1 MYIAYYKCIFKILQ
15 NINSLVLYRTN
26 CTISLLFRVDY
37 TPIVDL
43 AFLLG
48 TSPGPLSN
56 EQFTAQKSLVKGIL
70 KKYDVSKK
78 KALISLILKDTQP
91 VIALKLGD
99 TTNKKDAE
107 LLINSLRNR
116 KRKIPIANALAFI
129 NNTVF
134 TVRNGARPGVPKS
147 ILYFVDDIETGNR
160 NNANEMAAKLRE
172 SKVKLVIVNQGDPVE
187 TDKLKL
193 LAPGNESVFSVPDLK
208 NIDRFIVPV
217 SDALKPG
224 RFPCSIYHHGHI
236 LHFFFV
242 RLFSINLSVT
252 VK

>member
-1 MYIAYYKCIFKILQ
+1 M
-15 NINSLVLYRTN
+15 
-26 CTISLLFRVDY
+26 
-37 TPIVDL
+37 
-43 AFLLG
+43 
-48 TSPGPLSN
+48 
-56 EQFTAQKSLVKGIL
+56 
-70 KKYDVSKK
+70 
-78 KALISLILKDTQP
+78 ILKDTQP
-91 VIALKLGD
+91 VIALNLGD

-107 LLINSLRNR
+107 LLIDSLRNR
-116 KRKIPIANALAFI
+116 KRTIPMANALAFI

-147 ILYFVDDIETGNR
+147 ILYFVDDMETGNR
-160 NNANEMAAKLRE
+160 NNANEIAAKLRE

-224 RFPCSIYHHGHI
+224 KFPCCIFCYYRIDFVFIYT
-236 LHFFFV
+236 LKTEPQ
-242 RLFSINLSVT
+242 S
-252 VK
+252 

>member
-1 MYIAYYKCIFKILQ
+1 MSLFLNVDTGILKTIYSNEDILLCIFLC
-15 NINSLVLYRTN
+15 LYRTN
-26 CTISLLFRVDY
+26 CGISLIFPVGY

-48 TSPGPLSN
+48 TSPGPLAN
-56 EQFTAQKSLVKGIL
+56 ERFAAQKNLVKGIL

-91 VIALKLGD
+91 FIALNLGD

-107 LLINSLRNR
+107 LLIDSLRNR
-116 KRKIPIANALAFI
+116 KRTIPMANALAFI

-147 ILYFVDDIETGNR
+147 ILYFVDDMETGNR
-160 NNANEMAAKLRE
+160 NNANEIAGKLRE
-172 SKVKLVIVNQGDPVE
+172 YKVKLVIVNQGDPVE

-224 RFPCSIYHHGHI
+224 KFP
-236 LHFFFV
+236 
-242 RLFSINLSVT
+242 
-252 VK
+252 

>member
-1 MYIAYYKCIFKILQ
+1 MSLFLNVDTGFLKTIYSNEYILVSIFFC
-15 NINSLVLYRTN
+15 LYRTN
-26 CTISLLFRVDY
+26 CSNSLIFRVDY

-48 TSPGPLSN
+48 TSPGPLAN
-56 EQFTAQKSLVKGIL
+56 ERFAAQKNLVKGIL

-91 VIALKLGD
+91 FIALNLGD

-107 LLINSLRNR
+107 LLIDSLRNR
-116 KRKIPIANALAFI
+116 KRTIPMVNALAFI

-147 ILYFVDDIETGNR
+147 ILYFVDDMETGNQ
-160 NNANEMAAKLRE
+160 NNANEIAGKLRE
-172 SKVKLVIVNQGDPVE
+172 YKVKLVIVNQGDPVE

-224 RFPCSIYHHGHI
+224 KFP
-236 LHFFFV
+236 
-242 RLFSINLSVT
+242 
-252 VK
+252 